1 MDYIFVPII
10 LIFGVGIKNR
20 YKSFSAKDHILLDQ
34 LFFFHMI
41 MSFIFYIYLRLNG
54 GDAFLYWN
62 GAKSIDFS
70 YYLTK
75 YLLNP
80 QPTTT
85 MWLINYIPSNL
96 LNLDFFTG
104 CILYGVFGY
113 WGMLYI
119 LLTLKKF
126 FPLLH
131 DLKKIKILNFS
142 IFPTLFFMPN
152 FHFWSSGVGKDTL
165 SFFVICLCIYA
176 FLDIKRR
183 IYYILIPVILLY
195 FIRPHILLFLFS
207 GLAGAYLLKSKL
219 LLFQKVILVAVGFV
233 LFLPLLNSVLEFAN
247 IDAANVDAFDE
258 FSSNKARALSKA
270 GSGVDLGALPYPLQ
284 VLTFLYRPLFFD
296 AHNVLALLA
305 SVENLIWIILSVNFF
320 RNQPIKVFKQ
330 SNYFILGGFLFW
342 IIGAL
347 AFAPSMSNLGII
359 IRERNMF
366 LPGFIIFAVAGLYN
380 TPKFRKYEWWLKS
393 QVTNSTGFKSSV
405 NKEL

>member
-10 LIFGVGIKNR
+10 LIFGFGLKSR
-20 YKSFSAKDHILLDQ
+20 YKIFTAKDHILLDQ
-34 LFFFHMI
+34 LFFYHMI

-54 GDAFLYWN
+54 GDSFLYWN
-62 GAKSIDFS
+62 GVKNVDFS
-70 YYLTK
+70 FFANSYIN
-75 YLLNP
+75 NP
-80 QPTTT
+80 RPTST

-152 FHFWSSGVGKDTL
+152 FHFWSAGVGKDTL

-176 FLDIKRR
+176 LLDIKKK
-183 IYYILIPVILLY
+183 IYYVVIPVLLLY

-219 LLFQKVILVAVGFV
+219 LLFQKVFIVAIGFV

-247 IDAANVDAFDE
+247 IDAANVEAFDE
-258 FSSNKARALSKA
+258 FSSSKARALSKA

-305 SVENLIWIILSVNFF
+305 SVESLIWIILSVNFF
-320 RNQPIKVFKQ
+320 RNQPIKVFKH

-405 NKEL
+405 NKKL

>member
-1 MDYIFVPII
+1 
-10 LIFGVGIKNR
+10 
-20 YKSFSAKDHILLDQ
+20 
-34 LFFFHMI
+34 MI

-54 GDAFLYWN
+54 GDSFLYWN
-62 GAKSIDFS
+62 GVKNVDFS
-70 YYLTK
+70 FFTNSYIN
-75 YLLNP
+75 NP
-80 QPTTT
+80 RPTST

-119 LLTLKKF
+119 LLTLKNF

-176 FLDIKRR
+176 LLDIRKR
-183 IYYILIPVILLY
+183 IYYVLIPALLLY

-219 LLFQKVILVAVGFV
+219 LLFQKVFLVAIGFA

-247 IDAANVDAFDE
+247 IDAANVEAFDE

-366 LPGFIIFAVAGLYN
+366 LPGFIIFTVAGLYN

-393 QVTNSTGFKSSV
+393 QVSNSTGFKS
-405 NKEL
+405 